1 MPSVMSDSQVS
12 GSQVSGSEASSLRL
26 ARFDSSSGTSWRRV
40 SLRGAVRAVAATGV
54 LLGLTLALGACTKC
68 DVPDLTAPRACH
80 GGPAP
85 Q

>member
-1 MPSVMSDSQVS
+1 MPSVMSD
-12 GSQVSGSEASSLRL
+12 SQVSGSEASSLRL
-26 ARFDSSSGTSWRRV
+26 ARFDSSSGTSWRRA
-40 SLRGAVRAVAATGV
+40 SLRGAVRAVAAIGV